1 MTEKW
6 NLWLRSLSCF
16 TSLLL
21 KWNLWLRSLS
31 CFSSLLLKLN
41 FWLPSLCCFSYHY
54 WIEISHYAYYAK
66 LIQATENNFHDISDW
81 KMIPLTT
88 LTTLFYFATINP
100 RDRTTVTTLL
110 LSIKYFSSQEFKCFL
125 KICMRHG
132 KFPVRKSSGALH
144 ALLPKWTC
152 YLKHMFY

>member
-1 MTEKW
+1 MTQKW
-6 NLWLRSLSCF
+6 NLWLRSLSY
-16 TSLLL
+16 
-21 KWNLWLRSLS
+21 
-31 CFSSLLLKLN
+31 FSSLLLKLN

-88 LTTLFYFATINP
+88 LTTLFYFPTINP
-100 RDRTTVTTLL
+100 RDRTTVTKLL
-110 LSIKYFSSQEFKCFL
+110 LSIKYFSSQEFKFFL
-125 KICMRHG
+125 KICMRHS

-152 YLKHMFY
+152 Y